1 MTNRGNW
8 LIVGALATT
17 GCLGSPTTHPYHLAH
32 PFVDQGR
39 AASIALAVTDRRQFV
54 AMGGRPDFVG
64 KLHPGRDVTTA
75 SGQPLAADF
84 AVSIRRGLE
93 AAGYRVALARV
104 MARSRPETVASA
116 LVKAGGE
123 RLLAVQIDEWRY
135 DSHVRG
141 KLAYDVTMRVLDP
154 RGQELGRAQVSG
166 LDVLT
171 GDPPAKVPTAYLEKL
186 EQLLNDPAI
195 KRGMAAS
202 TSVPIAPAPPASA
215 PPPPPAPSEPAVVV
229 PGGGPSP

>member
-1 MTNRGNW
+1 MCRSPVAS
-8 LIVGALATT
+8 LILVALATG

-75 SGQPLAADF
+75 SGQPLAVDF
-84 AVSIRRGLE
+84 AVSIQRGLE
-93 AAGYRVALARV
+93 AAGYRVALVRV

-141 KLAYDVTMRVLDP
+141 KLVYDVTMRVLDP
-154 RGQELGRAQVSG
+154 RGQELGRAVVSG

-186 EQLLNDPAI
+186 EQLLNAPTI
-195 KRGMAAS
+195 KRGMAPSGAAPVAPA
-202 TSVPIAPAPPASA
+202 VPVAPAPSPSPA
-215 PPPPPAPSEPAVVV
+215 SEPAVVV
-229 PGGGPSP
+229 PAP

>member
-1 MTNRGNW
+1 
-8 LIVGALATT
+8 
-17 GCLGSPTTHPYHLAH
+17 
-32 PFVDQGR
+32 
-39 AASIALAVTDRRQFV
+39 
-54 AMGGRPDFVG
+54 MGGRPDFVG

-135 DSHVRG
+135 DSHVRA

-154 RGQELGRAQVSG
+154 RGQELGRVQVSG

-171 GDPPAKVPTAYLEKL
+171 GDPAAKVPTVYLEKL
-186 EQLLNDPAI
+186 EQLLNDPAT
-195 KRGMAAS
+195 KRGMASSAP
-202 TSVPIAPAPPASA
+202 VPIAPAPPASA
-215 PPPPPAPSEPAVVV
+215 PPPPAAPGPAVVV

>member
-1 MTNRGNW
+1 VTAVRRW
-8 LIVGALATT
+8 PAAALIGVALVT
-17 GCLGSPTTHPYHLAH
+17 GGCFASPTTHPYHLAH

-54 AMGGRPDFVG
+54 AAGGRPDFVG

-116 LVKAGGE
+116 LVRAGGE
-123 RLLAVQIDEWRY
+123 RLLAVQIDVWRY

-141 KLAYDVTMRVLDP
+141 KLEYDVTMRVLDP
-154 RGQELGRAQVSG
+154 RGQELGRVQVSG

-171 GDPPAKVPTAYLEKL
+171 GDPAAKVPTVYLEKL

-215 PPPPPAPSEPAVVV
+215 PQPDHLNE
-229 PGGGPSP
+229 